1 MSFKKTAKFK
11 KTIILMPLVHK
22 KHLDTIKIFFKRYT
36 NTCVSFAYS
45 KITPLTI
52 LNRDEIIYFYNQNAK
67 LNQYAVPESDLDVG
81 PV

>member
-1 MSFKKTAKFK
+1 MGDILTA
-11 KTIILMPLVHK
+11 
-22 KHLDTIKIFFKRYT
+22 FFNDIQIGTY
-36 NTCVSFAYS
+36 VSFAYS